1 MLKASY
7 GVVQTSPLS
16 SSRTFP
22 SDKDASCPF
31 AGTPPAA
38 GSRQSA
44 LCPWIC
50 VSCSVSVD
58 LRVLLCLRGF
68 ACPALCPWICV
79 SWAFPVSAVTQPV
92 AFPVELL
99 SLRAVAV
106 CP

>member
-31 AGTPPAA
+31 AVTPPAA
-38 GSRQSA
+38 GSRQS
-44 LCPWIC
+44 
-50 VSCSVSVD
+50 
-58 LRVLLCLRGF
+58 
-68 ACPALCPWICV
+68 ALCPWICV

>member
-31 AGTPPAA
+31 AVTPPAA

-44 LCPWIC
+44 LSPWIC

-58 LRVLLCLRGF
+58 LRVLGIPCKCRHTTCGF
-68 ACPALCPWICV
+68 SCRA
-79 SWAFPVSAVTQPV
+79 AFT
-92 AFPVELL
+92 
-99 SLRAVAV
+99 
-106 CP
+106 